1 MHALSAIMSI
11 SQKYF
16 MLLWQL
22 STLSTDYKILT
33 GYVNR
38 ELVKLIEN
46 RQYLVK
52 QLFRVQV
59 RGLGGSGQQG
69 RGNTI
74 SDNHFF
80 KIYSPQ

>member
-1 MHALSAIMSI
+1 MHTLSAIMSV

-16 MLLWQL
+16 ELLWQL

-33 GYVNR
+33 GYINR
-38 ELVKLIEN
+38 ELVKLIKN

-52 QLFRVQV
+52 QLFRVQA

-74 SDNHFF
+74 SGNHFL
-80 KIYSPQ
+80 IYPPQ